1 MELDTL
7 VNSIRETVAGSTNVS
22 AVFGE
27 PIAAQGKTIIP
38 VARIGYG
45 FGGGSGTKPGRDPL
59 AQGESGG
66 GGGGGGKVIPVGVV
80 EVTAEGTRY
89 IPFVSPGRVA
99 VMVTIG
105 VVLGMWMGRRRSS
118 RRRFGR

>member
-7 VNSIRETVAGSTNVS
+7 VNSIRETVASNTNVS

-27 PIAAQGKTIIP
+27 PITAQGKTVIP

-45 FGGGSGTKPGRDPL
+45 FGGGSGSKPGRDPL

-66 GGGGGGKVIPVGVV
+66 GGGGGGKVIPIGVV

-89 IPFVSPGRVA
+89 IPFVSPGKVA
-99 VMVTIG
+99 VMVTVGI
-105 VVLGMWMGRRRSS
+105 VLGMWMGRRRSR

>member
-7 VNSIRETVAGSTNVS
+7 VNSIRETVAANANVN

-45 FGGGSGTKPGRDPL
+45 FGGGTGTKPGSEPL
-59 AQGESGG
+59 AQGQSGG
-66 GGGGGGKVIPVGVV
+66 GGGGGGKVIPIGVV
-80 EVTAEGTRY
+80 EVTAQGTRY
-89 IPFVSPGRVA
+89 IPFVSPGKLAVVA
-99 VMVTIG
+99 VAGLVF
-105 VVLGMWMGRRRSS
+105 GMWIGRRRGN